1 MDNKN
6 VKGTGLTNGQTIPL
20 TIKRLGINGEGVGF
34 FKRTVVFVPGALP
47 GEEITA
53 EVTKVFSNRAE
64 AKIKRLRKKSN
75 DRTTP
80 PCPVYE
86 ECGGCQLQHLSYKAQ
101 LREKRDIVI
110 QSFERHAKLG
120 EKDITIKPVIGM
132 KDPWNYRNKSQLQ
145 VRKQKGKV
153 IAGLYGAGSHEL
165 VELTNC
171 LVQHPET
178 NRVTRQVVKILEDLN
193 ISIYNEKKRK
203 GLVRTIVTR
212 VGFETG
218 QIQLVLVTSEEN
230 IPRKELLIKEVKK
243 RLPEVKSVIQ
253 NVNGQRTSLIF
264 GDKTFV
270 LDGEEVI
277 EESLGDLNFELSA
290 RAFFQ
295 LNPTQTVHLYDEV
308 KKAAA
313 LTGKENIIDAYCGVG
328 TIGLWLADN
337 AREVRGMDVIK
348 ESIDD
353 ARKNAKSH
361 GYQEKMTYDI
371 GKAEEVVPKW
381 IKEGFKPNVIVV
393 DPPRTG
399 CDETLLATMVK
410 AKPDRIVYVS
420 CNPSTLAKDSS
431 YLMKKGYELQH
442 LQPIDMFPQTSHIEV
457 VSVFKRNTGN
467 KK

>member
-1 MDNKN
+1 MLDNKK

-53 EVTKVFSNRAE
+53 EVTKVFPNRAE
-64 AKIKRLRKKSN
+64 AKVKRLRKKSK
-75 DRTTP
+75 DRVTP

-86 ECGGCQLQHLSYKAQ
+86 ECGGCQLQHMSYQAQ

-120 EKDITIKPVIGM
+120 ENDLTIKPVIGM
-132 KDPWNYRNKSQLQ
+132 EDPWSYRNKSQLQ

-153 IAGLYGAGSHEL
+153 IAGLYGEGSHEL

-178 NRVTRQVVKILEDLN
+178 NRVTRQVVNILQDLN
-193 ISIYNEKKRK
+193 ISIYHEKKRT

-218 QIQLVLVTSEEN
+218 QIQLVLVTSEET
-230 IPRKELLIKEVKK
+230 IPRKELLIKEIKK
-243 RLPEVKSVIQ
+243 RLPEVRSVIQ
-253 NVNGQRTSLIF
+253 NVNGKRTSLIF
-264 GDKTFV
+264 GEKTF
-270 LDGEEVI
+270 LLEGEEVI
-277 EESLGDLNFELSA
+277 QESLGDLNFELSA

-295 LNPTQTVHLYDEV
+295 LNPLQTVKLYDEV
-308 KKAAA
+308 KKAAH
-313 LTGKENIIDAYCGVG
+313 LTGNENVIDAYCGVG
-328 TIGLWLADN
+328 TIGLWLAEE
-337 AREVRGMDVIK
+337 AKEVRGMDVIK

-353 ARKNAKSH
+353 ARKNAQRH
-361 GYQEKMTYDI
+361 GYESKMTYDV

-399 CDETLLATMVK
+399 CDDTLLATMVK
-410 AKPDRIVYVS
+410 AKADRIVYVS
-420 CNPSTLAKDSS
+420 CNPSTLAKDAS
-431 YLMKKGYELQH
+431 YLIKKGYKLEQ
-442 LQPIDMFPQTSHIEV
+442 LQPVDMFPQTSHVEV
-457 VSVFKRNTGN
+457 VSVFKKRR
-467 KK
+467 

>member
-1 MDNKN
+1 MENKN

-53 EVTKVFSNRAE
+53 EVTKVFPNRAE
-64 AKIKRLRKKSN
+64 AKVKRLRKKSK
-75 DRTTP
+75 DRVTP

-86 ECGGCQLQHLSYKAQ
+86 ECGGCQLQHMSYQAQ

-120 EKDITIKPVIGM
+120 EKDLTIKPVIGM
-132 KDPWNYRNKSQLQ
+132 EDPWNYRNKSQLQ

-193 ISIYNEKKRK
+193 ISIYHEKKRN

-218 QIQLVLVTSEEN
+218 QIQLVLVTSEEA
-230 IPRKELLIKEVKK
+230 IPRKALLIKEIKK

-253 NVNGQRTSLIF
+253 NVNGKRTSLIF
-264 GDKTFV
+264 GEKTVV
-270 LDGEEVI
+270 LEGEEVI
-277 EESLGDLNFELSA
+277 QESLGDLNFELSA

-295 LNPTQTVHLYDEV
+295 LNPLQTVKLYDEV
-308 KKAAA
+308 KKAAE
-313 LTGKENIIDAYCGVG
+313 LTGNENIIDAYCGVG
-328 TIGLWLADN
+328 TIGLWLADE
-337 AREVRGMDVIK
+337 AKEVRGMDVIK

-353 ARKNAKSH
+353 ARKNARTHS
-361 GYQEKMTYDI
+361 YDSKMTYDV

-399 CDETLLATMVK
+399 CDDTLLATMVK

-420 CNPSTLAKDSS
+420 CNPSTLAKDAN
-431 YLMKKGYELQH
+431 YLMKKGYELKQ
-442 LQPIDMFPQTSHIEV
+442 LQPVDMFPQTAHVEV
-457 VSVFKRNTGN
+457 VSVFKKT
-467 KK
+467 K

>member
-1 MDNKN
+1 MLDNKK

-53 EVTKVFSNRAE
+53 EVTKVFPNRAE
-64 AKIKRLRKKSN
+64 AKVKRLRKKSK
-75 DRTTP
+75 DRVTP

-86 ECGGCQLQHLSYKAQ
+86 ECGGCQLQHMSYQAQ

-120 EKDITIKPVIGM
+120 ENDLTIKPVIGM
-132 KDPWNYRNKSQLQ
+132 EDPWNYRNKSQLQ

-178 NRVTRQVVKILEDLN
+178 NRVTRQVVDILQDLN
-193 ISIYNEKKRK
+193 ISIYHEKKRN

-218 QIQLVLVTSEEN
+218 QIQLVLVTSEET
-230 IPRKELLIKEVKK
+230 IPRKELLMKEIKK
-243 RLPEVKSVIQ
+243 RLPEVRSVIQ
-253 NVNGQRTSLIF
+253 NVNGKRTSLIF
-264 GDKTFV
+264 GEKT
-270 LDGEEVI
+270 LLLEGEEVI
-277 EESLGDLNFELSA
+277 QESLGDLNFELSA

-295 LNPTQTVHLYDEV
+295 LNPLQTVKLYDEV
-308 KKAAA
+308 KKAAD
-313 LTGKENIIDAYCGVG
+313 LTGNENVIDAYCGVG
-328 TIGLWLADN
+328 TIGLWLAEE
-337 AREVRGMDVIK
+337 AKEVRGMDVIK

-353 ARKNAKSH
+353 ARENARRH
-361 GYQEKMTYDI
+361 GYESKMTYDV
-371 GKAEEVVPKW
+371 GKAEEVVPEW

-399 CDETLLATMVK
+399 CDDTLLATMVK
-410 AKPDRIVYVS
+410 AKADRIVYVS
-420 CNPSTLAKDSS
+420 CNPSTLAKDAS
-431 YLMKKGYELQH
+431 YLMKKGYKLEQ
-442 LQPIDMFPQTSHIEV
+442 LQPVDMFPQTSHVEV
-457 VSVFKRNTGN
+457 VSVFK
-467 KK
+467 KKQR